1 MGNFDNYQDFRE
13 KIDMYLDRALSREDE
28 NAVVQRISQDPA
40 AGRIYYTEKSFRDFL
55 KKNIHRSN
63 VSPNL
68 IQTIKDKIRF

>member
-13 KIDMYLDRALSREDE
+13 KIDMYLDHALSREDE
-28 NAVVQRISQDPA
+28 SAMMQRINQDPA

-55 KKNIHRSN
+55 KKNIHRST

-68 IQTIKDKIRF
+68 IQTIKDKIRY